1 MKLSEEPAT
10 LLHLPTER
18 NAHYLAARSI
28 CSIQLRKNLALNRW
42 FAQITGTNGRI
53 LQVLSHQSKKRLL
66 KNITSYILRR
76 LNSQVQR

>member
-1 MKLSEEPAT
+1 MNRYEEPAT
-10 LLHLPTER
+10 LLYLPTER
-18 NAHYLAARSI
+18 TLHFLASRSA

-42 FAQITGTNGRI
+42 FAQITGTHGRI

>member
-1 MKLSEEPAT
+1 MNRNEESTKL
-10 LLHLPTER
+10 LYLPTER